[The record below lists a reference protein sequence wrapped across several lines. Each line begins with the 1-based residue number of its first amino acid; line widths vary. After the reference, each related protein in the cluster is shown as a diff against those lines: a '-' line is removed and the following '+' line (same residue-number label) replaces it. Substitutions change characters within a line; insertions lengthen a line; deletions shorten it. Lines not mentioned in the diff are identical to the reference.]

1 MTNKATITD
10 DLIDTDDESI
20 SQQNSAALTRL
31 SSLRGHFSAV
41 VLTMLV
47 ALSLGAL
54 AFVGFRYAL
63 PERSTNDRAVQSALA
78 AATEGTT
85 AMLTYTP
92 TTVTNDIATAKAH
105 MTGEFLTYYD
115 EFTGQFVEPAAKM
128 QQVNN
133 KATVVRAA
141 VSEIASDKAKVLVFI
156 NQESTSKDK
165 PQPKTTASSVLVTL
179 SKVDDKWL
187 ISSFDPNAAE

>member
-1 MTNKATITD
+1 MTSKPSIADDPIGTD
-10 DLIDTDDESI
+10 GESR
-20 SQQNSAALTRL
+20 SEQRNVARSLL
-31 SSLRGHFSAV
+31 SRLRGHLSAA

-47 ALSLGAL
+47 ALSVGSLV
-54 AFVGFRYAL
+54 FVGLRYAL
-63 PERSTNDRAVQSALA
+63 PDRSTDDGAVQSALS
-78 AATEGTT
+78 AATEGTS

-92 TTVTNDIATAKAH
+92 ATVANDIETAKAH
-105 MTGEFLTYYD
+105 MTGEFLTYYE

-133 KATVVRAA
+133 RATVVRAA
-141 VSEIASDKAKVLVFI
+141 VSEISSDKSKVLVFI

-179 SKVDDKWL
+179 SKVDNKWL

>member
-1 MTNKATITD
+1 MTTKTSTTD
-10 DLIDTDDESI
+10 DPIDTAHEST
-20 SQQNSAALTRL
+20 SQQCSPALPLPSR
-31 SSLRGHFSAV
+31 LRGHLGAV
-41 VLTMLV
+41 ALTMLV
-47 ALSLGAL
+47 ALS
-54 AFVGFRYAL
+54 VGSLVLVGLRYAL
-63 PERSTNDRAVQSALA
+63 PDRASSDGAIQSALT
-78 AATEGTT
+78 AATEGTS

-92 TTVTNDIATAKAH
+92 ATVANDIETAKAH
-105 MTGEFLTYYD
+105 MTGEFLTYYE

-133 KATVVRAA
+133 RATVVRAA
-141 VSEIASDKAKVLVFI
+141 VSEISSDRAKVLVFI

-187 ISSFDPNAAE
+187 ISAFDPNAAE

>member
-1 MTNKATITD
+1 MTTKVSLTD
-10 DLIDTDDESI
+10 DPIGPDDESI
-20 SQQNSAALTRL
+20 SQQDSAVL
-31 SSLRGHFSAV
+31 SRISWLRGHLSAA

-47 ALSLGAL
+47 VLSLGAL
-54 AFVGFRYAL
+54 AFVGLRYAL
-63 PERSTNDRAVQSALA
+63 PERSTNDGAVQSALT

-85 AMLTYTP
+85 AMLSYTP
-92 TTVTNDIATAKAH
+92 TTVANDIKTAKAH
-105 MTGEFLTYYD
+105 MTGEFLTYYE

-141 VSEIASDKAKVLVFI
+141 VSEISSDKAKVLVFI

-165 PQPKTTASSVLVTL
+165 PQPKTTTSSVLVTL

>member
-1 MTNKATITD
+1 MTATTSTTD
-10 DLIDTDDESI
+10 DPINAADEST
-20 SQQNSAALTRL
+20 SQQRSAAPQLL
-31 SSLRGHFSAV
+31 SRLRGHLGAV
-41 VLTMLV
+41 ALTMLV
-47 ALSLGAL
+47 ALS
-54 AFVGFRYAL
+54 VGSLVLVGLRYAL
-63 PERSTNDRAVQSALA
+63 PDRASSDGAVQSALA
-78 AATEGTT
+78 AASEGTT
-85 AMLTYTP
+85 ALLSYTP
-92 TTVTNDIATAKAH
+92 ATVSDDIATAKAH
-105 MTGEFLTYYD
+105 MTGEFLAYYE

-165 PQPKTTASSVLVTL
+165 PQPTTTTSSVLVTL